1 MKPCYPDP
9 MRFHR
14 ADVLTIGGAII
25 ATAFASYFL
34 ALVVGWIGVGVLGL
48 ALAFIGVRLE
58 VEKDGPVGGPT
69 ITPDLYA
76 ASHRA
81 RERMLPSERA
91 GERAE
96 IAANVRFCQL
106 CKMIGTALIVVG
118 LSGFY
123 FFQLQP

>member
-1 MKPCYPDP
+1 MKPRYPDP

-14 ADVLTIGGAII
+14 TDLLMIVSASI

-48 ALAFIGVRLE
+48 AIAFIGVRLDI
-58 VEKDGPVGGPT
+58 EKDGPVGGPT

-91 GERAE
+91 GERVE

-106 CKMIGTALIVVG
+106 LKIIGAALMVVG

-123 FFQLQP
+123 FLQLPP